1 MVQEKVNGKRYEF
14 AQKNWIL
21 KNFFEEWMMEE
32 TLKGISSLKD
42 S

>member
-1 MVQEKVNGKRYEF
+1 MVQEKVNAKRCEF
-14 AQKNWIL
+14 GQKNWIL
-21 KNFFEEWMMEE
+21 KIFFEKWMIEE